1 MRDFHSIIQELKV
14 YLAEG
19 KDIKVLDKDVAN
31 ALEVTQAQF
40 ATIKSRNS
48 TPYANILEFC
58 KREELC
64 CVELFFE

>member
-1 MRDFHSIIQELKV
+1 MRDFHNIIQELKV
-14 YLAEG
+14 YLADG
-19 KDIKVLDKDVAN
+19 KEIKVLDKDVAN
-31 ALEVTQAQF
+31 ALKVTQAQF

-48 TPYANILEFC
+48 TPYPNILEFC

>member
-48 TPYANILEFC
+48 TPYVNILEFC